1 MRNSTFLSI
10 VGVVVLAGLAV
21 GWNVDHLFGSSK
33 VSATSDAT
41 PPGHLYLIDTT
52 KDHGPDDSYPGYN
65 DPIRFSR
72 GLSCTMPPMA
82 PDTQLVAFGV
92 YESQAMSSVSVG
104 GMDHETGIIDVE
116 IEPGDRPLY
125 LILSSY
131 DPMIWRFS
139 GATQRVSR
147 VALSTTARTS
157 AGTPMAGVMGLDKD
171 RLGAVQGKGCFGG
184 FTKASE
190 GRSARAMSYAILGRE
205 PEVLGGAYDVTAVR
219 LPSGRAAKAMR
230 TPPRPEGFDP
240 DEWRDAARYSPGGLI
255 TVDPA
260 QVIALG
266 EARPYDILPN
276 QMGLSQLIGVGA
288 MRQHDGVFE
297 ITRSIAHYP
306 AELTG
311 AHAVVFKMAEGVSRP
326 GGDPGHSCV
335 IGDSQASQRRGIGC
349 RG

>member
-1 MRNSTFLSI
+1 MRNSTFLSL
-10 VGVVVLAGLAV
+10 VGVVVLVGLAV
-21 GWNVDHLFGSSK
+21 GWNVDHLLSGK
-33 VSATSDAT
+33 VSPASDEA

-52 KDHGPDDSYPGYN
+52 KDHGPDDPYRGYA
-65 DPIRFSR
+65 DSMRFRSR
-72 GLSCTMPPMA
+72 DRCTMPPA
-82 PDTQLVAFGV
+82 TPDTQVVAFGV

-171 RLGAVQGKGCFGG
+171 RLGAVQGKGCFGSFSTAG
-184 FTKASE
+184 E
-190 GRSARAMSYAILGRE
+190 GRQVRAMSYAILGRE

-219 LPSGRAAKAMR
+219 LPSGRAAKAMGA
-230 TPPRPEGFDP
+230 PPRPDGFDLNQ
-240 DEWRDAARYSPGGLI
+240 WRDAVRYSPGGLI

-266 EARPYDILPN
+266 EAKPYGILPN
-276 QMGLSQLIGVGA
+276 QMGLSQLIGAGA
-288 MRQHDGVFE
+288 MREHDGYFE

-311 AHAVVFKMAEGVSRP
+311 AHSVVFKMAEGVSRP
-326 GGDPGHSCV
+326 SGDPGHSCV
-335 IGDSQASQRRGIGC
+335 IGDSPSRPRRGMDC
-349 RG
+349 

>member
-1 MRNSTFLSI
+1 MRNSTFLSL
-10 VGVVVLAGLAV
+10 VGVVVLVGLAV
-21 GWNVDHLFGSSK
+21 GWNVDHLLSGK
-33 VSATSDAT
+33 VSPASDEA
-41 PPGHLYLIDTT
+41 PAGHLYLIDTT
-52 KDHGPDDSYPGYN
+52 KDHGPDDPYRGYA
-65 DPIRFSR
+65 DSMRFRSR
-72 GLSCTMPPMA
+72 DRCTMPPTT
-82 PDTQLVAFGV
+82 PDTQVVAFGV

-157 AGTPMAGVMGLDKD
+157 AGTPMAGAMGLDKD
-171 RLGAVQGKGCFGG
+171 RLGAVQGKGCFGSFSTAG
-184 FTKASE
+184 E
-190 GRSARAMSYAILGRE
+190 GRQVRAMSYAILGRE

-219 LPSGRAAKAMR
+219 LPSGRAAKAMGA
-230 TPPRPEGFDP
+230 PPRPDGFDLNL
-240 DEWRDAARYSPGGLI
+240 WRDAVRYSPGGLI

-266 EARPYDILPN
+266 EAKPYDILPN
-276 QMGLSQLIGVGA
+276 QMGLSQLIGAGA
-288 MRQHDGVFE
+288 MREHDGYFE

-311 AHAVVFKMAEGVSRP
+311 AHSVVFKMAEGVSRP
-326 GGDPGHSCV
+326 SGDPGHSCI
-335 IGDSQASQRRGIGC
+335 IGDSPSRPRRGIDC
-349 RG
+349 